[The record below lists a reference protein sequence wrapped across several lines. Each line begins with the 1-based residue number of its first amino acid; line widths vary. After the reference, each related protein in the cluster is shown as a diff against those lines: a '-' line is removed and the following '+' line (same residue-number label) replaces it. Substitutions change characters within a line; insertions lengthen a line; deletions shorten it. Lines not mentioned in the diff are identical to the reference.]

1 MHMLE
6 QGLLDQYCMLLG
18 GRMRPSRPGRCNY
31 ICSSDMRI
39 KWCHQPSASRILC
52 VQCNKLNSNGNWLQ
66 YSLDDDISGFGYN
79 LGEFL

>member
-1 MHMLE
+1 
-6 QGLLDQYCMLLG
+6 
-18 GRMRPSRPGRCNY
+18 
-31 ICSSDMRI
+31 
-39 KWCHQPSASRILC
+39 LC